1 MLLPIF
7 GTLAGLALGVGVYH
21 FLIKAKQQASKR
33 TARRIIED
41 AQVEA
46 ERVKKE
52 AFLEAREEFYK
63 KRETWEGE
71 VQEARNEL
79 RQLERRLQR
88 REDSLERRSDDLSA
102 KEKGLQTR
110 ARDIQAQEEQL
121 QKARNE
127 YDALILQEK
136 KMLERIS
143 GFSEQQARDMLIQ
156 RIRKDVEHEAAEFVR
171 NTLEKARQHADEKA
185 KDIVCSAI
193 QRCAADHTAESVV
206 SAVDLP
212 SDDMKG
218 RIIGREGRNIR
229 AFENVTGVDVI
240 VDDTPGV
247 VVLSAFD
254 SVRREI
260 ARRAMEK
267 LILDGRIHPAR
278 IEQVVQETDKEVAK
292 LIQETGEQT
301 ALEVGI
307 QGLNPKIL
315 NLMGRLKFRTSFGQN
330 VLQHSVEVA
339 HLAGIIAGEL
349 NLDIQLAKRCGLL
362 HDIGKAL
369 DHEVEGGHPQIGA
382 DFLRRHRESP
392 IVVNAAE
399 AHHEGSVE
407 PQSLYSIIVAAADG
421 ISAGRPG
428 ARRETLERYI
438 KRLERLEEI
447 ANAFPGVETAFAIQA
462 GREVRVIVNADKVS
476 DREAITICRNIAR
489 EIEQELVYPGQVKI
503 TLIRET
509 RVTEYAK

>member
-1 MLLPIF
+1 MLPIIA
-7 GTLAGLALGVGVYH
+7 GLLGGLALGAGGYH
-21 FLIKAKQQASKR
+21 FLVKQREQASKR
-33 TARRIIED
+33 TAKRIIND
-41 AQVEA
+41 ARQEA
-46 ERVKKE
+46 ERVRKE

-63 KRETWEGE
+63 KREGWEAE
-71 VQEARNEL
+71 IQESRTEL

-88 REDSLERRSDDLSA
+88 REDGVERRNEDLSA
-102 KEKGLQTR
+102 KEKSLQ
-110 ARDIQAQEEQL
+110 ARGKDIRTQEEQL
-121 QKARNE
+121 QRTRNE

-143 GFSEQQARDMLIQ
+143 GFSQQQAKDMLIQ

-193 QRCAADHTAESVV
+193 QRCATDHTVESVV

-278 IEQVVQETDKEVAK
+278 IEQVVQETEKEVAK
-292 LIQETGEQT
+292 LIHETGEQT
-301 ALEVGI
+301 ALDVGV
-307 QGLNPKIL
+307 QGLNPNAI

-399 AHHEGSVE
+399 SHHEGVVK
-407 PQSLYSIIVAAADG
+407 PQSLYAVIISAADG

-428 ARRETLERYI
+428 ARRESLERYI
-438 KRLERLEEI
+438 KRLQRLEEI

-462 GREVRVIVNADKVS
+462 GREVRVIVNAEKVS

-489 EIEQELVYPGQVKI
+489 EVEQELVYPGQVKV

>member
-1 MLLPIF
+1 LLHIILPIAA
-7 GTLAGLALGVGVYH
+7 LAAGAGAYH
-21 FLIKAKQQASKR
+21 FLVKAKEHASAR
-33 TARRIIED
+33 TAKRIIED
-41 AQVEA
+41 AHQEA
-46 ERVKKE
+46 ARVKKE

-63 KRETWEGE
+63 KREAWEGE
-71 VQEARNEL
+71 IQEARNEL
-79 RQLERRLQR
+79 RQLERRLER
-88 REDSLERRSDDLSA
+88 REDSLDRRNDELSA
-102 KEKGLQTR
+102 KEKSLQ
-110 ARDIQAQEEQL
+110 ARGREVQAQEEQL

-143 GFSEQQARDMLIQ
+143 GFSEQQAKDMLIQ
-156 RIRKDVEHEAAEFVR
+156 RIRRDVEHEAAEFVR

-185 KDIVCSAI
+185 RDIVCSAI

-254 SVRREI
+254 SVRREV

-267 LILDGRIHPAR
+267 LIVDGRIHPAR
-278 IEQVVQETDKEVAK
+278 IEQVVAETEKEVAK

-301 ALEVGI
+301 VLEVGV
-307 QGLNPKIL
+307 QGLNPKIV
-315 NLMGRLKFRTSFGQN
+315 NLMGRLRFRTSFGQN

-349 NLDIQLAKRCGLL
+349 NLDTQLAKRCGLL

-382 DFLRRHRESP
+382 DVLRRHKESP

-399 AHHEGSVE
+399 AHHEGAVE
-407 PQSLYSIIVAAADG
+407 PQSLYAIIVSAADG

-438 KRLERLEEI
+438 KRLQRLEEI
-447 ANAFPGVETAFAIQA
+447 ANTFPGVETAFAIQA
-462 GREVRVIVNADKVS
+462 GREVRVIVNAERVS